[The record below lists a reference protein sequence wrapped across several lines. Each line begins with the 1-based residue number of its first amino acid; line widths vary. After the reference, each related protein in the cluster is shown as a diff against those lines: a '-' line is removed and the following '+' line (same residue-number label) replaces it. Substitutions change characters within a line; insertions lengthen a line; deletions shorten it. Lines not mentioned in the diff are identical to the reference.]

1 MEVQTMLFVRCFAI
15 LIVVILSWATG
26 QTVTVPHATANGPA
40 TGGTDY
46 QSKSGTLTFN
56 PGETSKPITVMVTDD
71 TLDEANETF
80 FVNRSTTTN
89 ATIADNQGLGTI
101 LNYDGV
107 PTLISGKVKSI
118 GTGRGLYA
126 IILAYQSDT
135 NIITATTYTNS
146 TSGQYTLTI
155 PTGNYSFYV
164 RSFGYKP
171 IDLVG
176 VSIQGN
182 QTQDFEIDDSVFNP
196 PPPPFSYEDK
206 IQRYGCFFRWE

>member
-126 IILAYQSDT
+126 LFWLINQIPILSPPRLILIPHQAS
-135 NIITATTYTNS
+135 IPLPFPLATTVS
-146 TSGQYTLTI
+146 MSAPSGTS
-155 PTGNYSFYV
+155 
-164 RSFGYKP
+164 R
-171 IDLVG
+171 
-176 VSIQGN
+176 
-182 QTQDFEIDDSVFNP
+182 
-196 PPPPFSYEDK
+196 
-206 IQRYGCFFRWE
+206 